1 MSHILLREAAEHRR
15 DSLHVAYRGQMT
27 ISGHEWGWAISL
39 LRVFWG
45 SNEINNLKD
54 HHSKGNSIKQYKEMC
69 KQNILLKN
77 IDRMFLFIHTLR
89 YWTVFHVIGCCCFW
103 FQTLG
108 ESTMDVVM
116 EVAFMPST
124 ADFGFPWWT
133 HLRITKASV
142 LMGHHGLSGPSFSE
156 ASRTWSLGEH
166 LHDQGVAEVSGK
178 NFTYSLFCSF
188 YRKSTR
194 SFSSLNVITIPM
206 S

>member
-142 LMGHHGLSGPSFSE
+142 LRGIMAYLDHPSQRPVEPGALENISMTKVWLR
-156 ASRTWSLGEH
+156 SQGRTSPTAYFAHSIKRAPGRLAH
-166 LHDQGVAEVSGK
+166 
-178 NFTYSLFCSF
+178 
-188 YRKSTR
+188 
-194 SFSSLNVITIPM
+194 
-206 S
+206 